1 MHSEVVQG
9 TMIVLIVTN
18 LKRAQKKTG
27 ELKTKLT
34 KKLNKITQMA
44 VKNKNNENGTWYG
57 NRFDNS
63 VVFVLSIVQNTSSE
77 VSLSQLVNPRHLDDK
92 LIPFLLLY
100 IILQLY
106 FYCKHF

>member
-44 VKNKNNENGTWYG
+44 VKNKNNENGT
-57 NRFDNS
+57 
-63 VVFVLSIVQNTSSE
+63 
-77 VSLSQLVNPRHLDDK
+77 
-92 LIPFLLLY
+92 
-100 IILQLY
+100 
-106 FYCKHF
+106 